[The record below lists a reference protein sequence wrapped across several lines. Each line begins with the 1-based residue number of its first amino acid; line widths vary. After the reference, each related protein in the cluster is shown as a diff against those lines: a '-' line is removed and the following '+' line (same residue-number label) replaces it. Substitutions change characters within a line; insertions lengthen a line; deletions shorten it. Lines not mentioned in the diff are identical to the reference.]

1 MKKTININGEL
12 MDLSIPKVM
21 GILNVTPDSFYSE
34 SRKQTE
40 QQIVA
45 RCQQIID
52 EGGTIIDVGAQSTT
66 PTSRFIDAKEEA
78 ERLVPALK
86 LIRQEFPNA
95 IVSIDTFYAD
105 VATMAVEKYGVNM
118 INDISG
124 GQIDEEM
131 FPTMAKLNVPYVLMH
146 MRGTPQTMQ
155 KHTHYDHFL
164 QEVLY
169 FFSERIA
176 RLNHLGVN
184 DVIIDPGFGFSK
196 TLSLNYE
203 LMAYLKYFHIFEEP
217 ILVGISRKSMIYK
230 LLESSPEQSLNGTSV
245 LNTIALLSG
254 AAFLRVHDVKEAV
267 ECVKIVSEVNR
278 HDKIPPEIVENGPV
292 EK

>member
-45 RCQQIID
+45 RCQQIIN

-146 MRGTPQTMQ
+146 MREHRRPCRAHSLRPFLARGALLLLGTNC
-155 KHTHYDHFL
+155 
-164 QEVLY
+164 
-169 FFSERIA
+169 S
-176 RLNHLGVN
+176 
-184 DVIIDPGFGFSK
+184 
-196 TLSLNYE
+196 
-203 LMAYLKYFHIFEEP
+203 
-217 ILVGISRKSMIYK
+217 
-230 LLESSPEQSLNGTSV
+230 LESPW
-245 LNTIALLSG
+245 
-254 AAFLRVHDVKEAV
+254 
-267 ECVKIVSEVNR
+267 SE
-278 HDKIPPEIVENGPV
+278 
-292 EK
+292 